1 MVKTIE
7 VVGAVIIQDGRIFAA
22 KRGKGKSMAGFWEFP
37 GGRIEPGESPQAALA
52 RELKE
57 ELRIEAEVGEFVVT
71 TRHDTGDV
79 VVELSTY
86 ICELVSGTPILTEHE
101 EVRWVA
107 ANKLSDLTWAPADIP
122 TVELLTERFG

>member
-1 MVKTIE
+1 
-7 VVGAVIIQDGRIFAA
+7 
-22 KRGKGKSMAGFWEFP
+22 MAGFWEFP
-37 GGRIEPGESPQAALA
+37 GGKIEPGESPQAALA

-122 TVELLTERFG
+122 TVELLAERFG

>member
-22 KRGKGKSMAGFWEFP
+22 KRGPGKSMAGFWEFP
-37 GGRIEPGESPQAALA
+37 GGKIEPGESPQAALT
-52 RELKE
+52 RELEE

-122 TVELLTERFG
+122 TVELLAERFG

>member
-22 KRGKGKSMAGFWEFP
+22 KRGPGKSMAGFWEFP
-37 GGRIEPGESPQAALA
+37 GGKIEPGESPQAALA

-122 TVELLTERFG
+122 TVELLAERFG

>member
-37 GGRIEPGESPQAALA
+37 GGKIEPGESPQAALA

-86 ICELVSGTPILTEHE
+86 VCELVSGTPILTEHE

-107 ANKLSDLTWAPADIP
+107 ANKLSYLTWAPADIP
-122 TVELLTERFG
+122 TVELLAERFG

>member
-7 VVGAVIIQDGRIFAA
+7 VVGAVIAQDGRIFAA

-37 GGRIEPGESPQAALA
+37 GGKIEPGESPQAALA

-122 TVELLTERFG
+122 TVELLAERFG

>member
-37 GGRIEPGESPQAALA
+37 GGKIEPGESPQAALA

-86 ICELVSGTPILTEHE
+86 ICELVSGTPILTDHE

-122 TVELLTERFG
+122 TVELLAERFG